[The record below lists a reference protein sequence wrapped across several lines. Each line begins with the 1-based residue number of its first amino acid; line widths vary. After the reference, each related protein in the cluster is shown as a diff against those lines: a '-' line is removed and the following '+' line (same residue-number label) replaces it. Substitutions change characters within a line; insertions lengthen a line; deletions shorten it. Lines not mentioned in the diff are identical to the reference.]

1 MKRSLLQR
9 LQDVVVVVVQEDGAQ
24 SGVFI
29 HFRFAEQ
36 VELQVSEHLT
46 CGDTP
51 TAQLTSKPRP
61 LCLSHTHTH
70 TRTLTYVSAEEPLVE
85 VGGVAARRRAGL

>member
-1 MKRSLLQR
+1 MNHEEGGRCRRRGQEVEPSLLQR

-29 HFRFAEQ
+29 HFGFAEQ

-46 CGDTP
+46 CEDTP
-51 TAQLTSKPRP
+51 QQS
-61 LCLSHTHTH
+61 
-70 TRTLTYVSAEEPLVE
+70 V
-85 VGGVAARRRAGL
+85 

>member
-1 MKRSLLQR
+1 M
-9 LQDVVVVVVQEDGAQ
+9 QEDGAQ

-46 CGDTP
+46 CEDTP
-51 TAQLTSKPRP
+51 TGQLTSKPRP
-61 LCLSHTHTH
+61 LCLSHTH

-85 VGGVAARRRAGL
+85 VGGVAAR